1 MKHLTLYNE
10 HFRAKKAAFEKH
22 IRQLEYSESSQRT
35 MPSAVKELLYW
46 MEQNGIDELE
56 QIDQELINS
65 FFEYLEYRPNK
76 RRTGGV
82 GNKHLNKYAQAILR
96 FVEFVTGTKKG
107 CSGITKSYKISKGE
121 PIEILTQ
128 AEAKHLFDSL
138 GESVYDS
145 TSKAII
151 ACLYGLGLRLSELY
165 RLNETDVNFS
175 LKEVAVRKTKNG
187 EGRIVPMNDYV
198 SQVLEVYMFRKRVLM
213 ADTEGAESAFVL
225 SSQGRRMAKPTI
237 KFRVCQI
244 VGNAGIDKHITP
256 HKLRH
261 SFGTHLVQNGLT
273 AKEVSWLLGHKTL
286 DSTMLYLHMAKLYI

>member
-1 MKHLTLYNE
+1 
-10 HFRAKKAAFEKH
+10 
-22 IRQLEYSESSQRT
+22 